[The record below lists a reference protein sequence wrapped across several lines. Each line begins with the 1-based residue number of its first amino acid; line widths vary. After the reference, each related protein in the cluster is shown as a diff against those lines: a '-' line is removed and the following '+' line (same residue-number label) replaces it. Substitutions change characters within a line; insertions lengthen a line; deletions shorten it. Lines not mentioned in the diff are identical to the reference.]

1 MIFILNGPFEI
12 LSATL
17 WEEELKKKGNREEKE
32 KKEWEEK
39 NAMLTLTKS
48 E

>member
-1 MIFILNGPFEI
+1 M
-12 LSATL
+12 
-17 WEEELKKKGNREEKE
+17 KKKGNREEKE

-39 NAMLTLTKS
+39 KNAMLTLTKS